1 MINSFVKIEYNICYF
16 LFIWILSARSEF
28 NPDLLTFLIIATL
41 VFVFVD
47 VFWIVFTFMYKE
59 AIISI
64 FDFIDDKSYFIIVM
78 VSSIVLCVFKLILI
92 PLLVL
97 FRRNYI
103 KLNLE
108 KIYMSVEEEEREALS
123 ENDRTFS

>member
-1 MINSFVKIEYNICYF
+1 M
-16 LFIWILSARSEF
+16 
-28 NPDLLTFLIIATL
+28 
-41 VFVFVD
+41 FVFVD

-64 FDFIDDKSYFIIVM
+64 FDFIDDKSYFLIVM